1 MPWGWLEGISVTSIL
16 KKPFSRRRS
25 EAVVEA
31 DKYIDLGDLVFD
43 EEAEL
48 EGDISLVKIAEIYR
62 YEDLPGLTNEVFDG
76 NILIID
82 YSGIAGDQLALRRV
96 IEELQM
102 VSKDT
107 GGDVA
112 GVGKNML
119 MVTPAGIKIFREK
132 IKGGY

>member
-1 MPWGWLEGISVTSIL
+1 VSSLL
-16 KKPFSRRRS
+16 KKPFTRRRS

-43 EEAEL
+43 EEAGL
-48 EGDISLVKIAEIYR
+48 EGDVSVVKVAEIYR

-82 YSGIAGDQLALRRV
+82 FSAISGDQMAMKRV
-96 IEELQM
+96 IEELKM
-102 VSKDT
+102 VSRDT

-112 GVGKNML
+112 GVGKNLL
-119 MVTPAGIKIFREK
+119 MITPLGIKISREK

>member
-1 MPWGWLEGISVTSIL
+1 MGEEEGCQVSNIL
-16 KKPFSRRRS
+16 KKPFSKRHR
-25 EAVVEA
+25 EAVVES

-43 EEAEL
+43 EEAAL
-48 EGDISLVKIAEIYR
+48 EGDVSLVKVAEIYR
-62 YEDLPGLTNEVFDG
+62 YEDISSLTNEVYDG

-82 YSGIAGDQLALRRV
+82 YSAMAGDQIALRRV

-102 VSKDT
+102 ISKDT

-119 MVTPAGIKIFREK
+119 MITPLGIKIHRDK